1 MVTEL
6 GSKRVGFTQQQ
17 GTPKVQGDRKAGSQ
31 PLALVAPQREISL
44 RQLKILFG
52 SNDDYRSR
60 KKTPKGSLSEGAV
73 AEGD

>member
-17 GTPKVQGDRKAGSQ
+17 GTPKVQGDRKA
-31 PLALVAPQREISL
+31 LVAPQREIPL
-44 RQLKILFG
+44 QQLKILFG

-60 KKTPKGSLSEGAV
+60 KKTPKGSLSE
-73 AEGD
+73 